1 MQLYSVVGIGA
12 AAAVGV
18 AILAMFLSLQQYST
32 EEYALDVDAFRDQ
45 ADLIGFSRVILTNIG
60 HSTLTNI
67 VVDFGDHRETLP
79 KLTPGQKVLISP
91 KDGTQ
96 PDHVTVT
103 ADNGIHITKQFRSAP
118 KAPGMIGGMG

>member
-1 MQLYSVVGIGA
+1 MQLYTMAGIGC

-60 HSTLTNI
+60 QSTLTNI

-79 KLTPGQKVLISP
+79 KLTPGQKIMVSP

>member
-1 MQLYSVVGIGA
+1 MQLYTFGGIAGIA
-12 AAAVGV
+12 AGGV
-18 AILAMFLSLQQYST
+18 AILVMFLSLQQYSS

-45 ADLIGFSRVILTNIG
+45 ADVIGFSRVILTNIG
-60 HSTLTNI
+60 QSTLTNI

-79 KLTPGQKVLISP
+79 KLTPGQKIMVSP